1 MTTDKVFILLLVIM
15 LPLTGCLD
23 IADNAESQDATTD
36 ETQIMVNNPPVIYY
50 TSASFGDIYDY
61 STNTLIENVI
71 RVSSGMAVDF
81 DGQIVEFGI
90 DTNQDG
96 VIDFPLNETGGD
108 TVIQAAYNPDNMT
121 DWMEPMPYDYGS
133 MSSDVERC
141 YQWLSLIA
149 IDDGGAMSVE
159 PFMAWF
165 EYDDN
170 EAMACEL
177 ESINN

>member
-23 IADNAESQDATTD
+23 ITDNAESQDATT
-36 ETQIMVNNPPVIYY
+36 EENQSVVNNPPVIYFA
-50 TSASFGDIYDY
+50 SAAFLDWYDY
-61 STNTLIENVI
+61 STNTLVENVI
-71 RVSSGMAVDF
+71 VVSAGMAVDF
-81 DGQIVEFGI
+81 DGEIMEFGI

-96 VIDFPLNETGGD
+96 VIDLPLNETGGE

-121 DWMEPMPYDYGS
+121 DWMNPMPYDYGALPQ
-133 MSSDVERC
+133 DIERC

-165 EYDDN
+165 EYDNN

-177 ESINN
+177 DSING